1 MLLQPDAPPTLYNL
15 ARALLAQGKT
25 SDEAEWLLAQAVS
38 IKPLFT
44 DAYLLMCNLLMRRGK
59 TEEAA
64 QAYRRATEGDPESH
78 GAFSSLGIAERA
90 LGNFEASE
98 AAYQRAIELQPA
110 SAEYH
115 FNLAS
120 LYGQQRR
127 FRETIEELERTVGID
142 PSMAVAH
149 KNLGLLYWKTMRDA
163 VRARRHLKRVLDL
176 APNHPEAPAIRRL
189 LGNLPGS

>member
-1 MLLQPDAPPTLYNL
+1 
-15 ARALLAQGKT
+15 
-25 SDEAEWLLAQAVS
+25 
-38 IKPLFT
+38 
-44 DAYLLMCNLLMRRGK
+44 
-59 TEEAA
+59 
-64 QAYRRATEGDPESH
+64 
-78 GAFSSLGIAERA
+78 
-90 LGNFEASE
+90 
-98 AAYQRAIELQPA
+98 AYQRAIELQPA

-163 VRARRHLKRVLDL
+163 VRARHHLKRVLDI

-189 LGNLPGS
+189 LDTIPPS